1 MRLDSPTIPPAVL
14 TGVVEIGQ
22 REGRDTAAWFAGTGL
37 DVTQLLTAATVK
49 VSFRQAADV
58 LRRALDDMPDRSLG
72 MQVGGRDMLLSMG
85 MLGVAMRSCATVAEA
100 LAVGLELHE
109 ASGSL
114 MDLEVENLGR
124 EVALR
129 MRERWPE
136 PRLLRFLCE
145 EAIASTVVFL
155 RSVFGREWSPL
166 RVDLAYAPPPYVKQ
180 YYGFFRCPIVFSASA
195 SRLVLPAAE
204 LALPFPTRS
213 EQTRTIAVEA
223 CRRLLDIGRQGPTIT
238 TAVETVLERD
248 LRSGLTMAQVAA
260 HLHVT
265 ERTLRRQLA
274 TEDASFSDLRDR
286 VRERRARFL
295 LQESDLTIGGIAQE
309 VGYSDLREFRRA
321 YIRWTGH
328 PPSAARRAA
337 DRDRGPLTGR

>member
-22 REGRDTAAWFAGTGL
+22 REGCDTAAWFVGTGL
-37 DVTQLLTAATVK
+37 EVTQLLTAATMK
-49 VSFRQAADV
+49 VSFRQAVDV

-85 MLGVAMRSCATVAEA
+85 MLGVAMRSCASVAEA
-100 LAVGLELHE
+100 MALGLELHE

-114 MDLEVENLGR
+114 MDLEVENLDQD
-124 EVALR
+124 VALR
-129 MRERWPE
+129 MRERYPE

-145 EAIASTVVFL
+145 EALASTVVFL

-166 RVDLAYAPPPYVKQ
+166 RIELAYPPPVYVKQ
-180 YYGFFRCPIVFSASA
+180 YYSFFRCPIVFSASA
-195 SRLVLPAAE
+195 NRLVVPAAE

-213 EQTRTIAVEA
+213 ESTRAIAVDA
-223 CRRLLDIGRQGPTIT
+223 CRRLLDIGRGGPTIT

-248 LRSGLTMAQVAA
+248 LRTGVTMAEVAG

-265 ERTLRRQLA
+265 ERTLRRQLT
-274 TEDASFSDLRDR
+274 TEGASFSDIRDR

-295 LQESDLTIGGIAQE
+295 LRESDLAIGNIAQE
-309 VGYSDLREFRRA
+309 VGYSDIREFRRA

-328 PPSAARRAA
+328 PPSETRR
-337 DRDRGPLTGR
+337 RGGAPE

>member
-1 MRLDSPTIPPAVL
+1 MSMRMDSPTIPPAVL

-22 REGRDTAAWFAGTGL
+22 REGYDTASWFVGTGL
-37 DVTQLLTAATVK
+37 DVTQLLTAATMK
-49 VSFRQAADV
+49 VTFRQATDV
-58 LRRALDDMPDRSLG
+58 LRRAVDDMPDRSLG

-85 MLGVAMRSCATVAEA
+85 MLGVAMRSCGSVAEA
-100 LAVGLELHE
+100 LELGLELHQ

-114 MDLEVENLGR
+114 LDLEFENLDH

-145 EAIASTVVFL
+145 EALASTVVFL

-166 RVDLAYAPPPYVKQ
+166 RIDLAYPPPSYVKQ

-195 SRLVLPAAE
+195 SRLVLPSTD
-204 LALPFPTRS
+204 LTLPLPTRS
-213 EQTRTIAVEA
+213 EPTRTIAIDA

-248 LRSGLTMAQVAA
+248 LRAGVTMAQVAG

-274 TEDASFSDLRDR
+274 TENASFSDIRDQ

-295 LQESDLTIGGIAQE
+295 LRESELSIGAIAQE
-309 VGYSDLREFRRA
+309 VGYSDIREFRRA
-321 YIRWTGH
+321 YIRWTGQ
-328 PPSAARRAA
+328 PPSATRRGSA
-337 DRDRGPLTGR
+337 D